1 MRIPLG
7 SRCIVIEWR
16 QRCRHEVLGICPR
29 CYPDEVRTRRN
40 RKLAMAIAWL
50 ERLSVADPYVTN
62 LPQVRQQARDA
73 LDQVADLI

>member
-50 ERLSVADPYVTN
+50 QRLSVEDPYVTDVRQ
-62 LPQVRQQARDA
+62 LRQQARDA
-73 LDQVADLI
+73 LDQVGDLS